1 MERKVGEV
9 FNFKGEMLQVK
20 DTGHDASCNGCY
32 FNGSICT
39 NNEIKSIDQ
48 TGWCIRACRTD
59 DRNVIFVEVRD
70 DKEKEYQ
77 Q

>member
-1 MERKVGEV
+1 MERRVGEV
-9 FNFKGEMLQVK
+9 FIYNGTLLQVK

-48 TGWCIRACRTD
+48 TGGCFRACRAD
-59 DRNVIFVEVRD
+59 DRNVIFVEV
-70 DKEKEYQ
+70 K
-77 Q
+77 

>member
-1 MERKVGEV
+1 MERRVGEV
-9 FNFKGEMLQVK
+9 FIYNGTLLQVK

-48 TGWCIRACRTD
+48 TGGCFRD
-59 DRNVIFVEVRD
+59 NNPHLGGYYGQDRHHPLAAALL
-70 DKEKEYQ
+70 
-77 Q
+77 